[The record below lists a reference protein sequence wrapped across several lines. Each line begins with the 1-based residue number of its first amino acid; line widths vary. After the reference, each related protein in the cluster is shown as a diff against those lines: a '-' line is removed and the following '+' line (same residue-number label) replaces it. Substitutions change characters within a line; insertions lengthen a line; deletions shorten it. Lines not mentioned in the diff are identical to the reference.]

1 MKLTPADIPAQ
12 IRRMGRDAA
21 AAGKT
26 DCPFAEKSN
35 AAKLW
40 SEGYYERKAEGIEQP
55 SSLGKEAGT
64 EGARA
69 QTIGQGE
76 IYIQSAGQ
84 QKAERSVE

>member
-1 MKLTPADIPAQ
+1 MKYPPADLAAQ

-21 AAGKT
+21 AAGKM

-40 SEGYYERKAEGIEQP
+40 SEGFYERKIERIKQP
-55 SSLGKEAGT
+55 SSLGNEAGA
-64 EGARA
+64 EGAGA
-69 QTIGQGE
+69 QTTGQGE
-76 IYIQSAGQ
+76 IYIQPANQ